1 MGRAEDNKRDKRH
14 RILTAARDLFRTQGY
29 DATSMDAIAAR
40 AGVSK
45 GSVFFHA
52 RSKAALLNQVFQID
66 MSTWI
71 EEAFDAPPLP
81 DLLEDLTNRYAAL
94 LQAMCAHPELTR
106 VYMTQVAFAD
116 DEHERATDAM
126 QLLSARTVALI
137 DLAKSRGQ
145 LDPDAATDK
154 LAYNL
159 FALYFIQQLR
169 WLGGAHRITD
179 DAEGW
184 LRDVFAVQ
192 LVPLLQPGPTRD
204 TARRS
209 ARQPGR
215 RLSRARPR

>member
-1 MGRAEDNKRDKRH
+1 MGRAEDNKRDKRD
-14 RILTAARDLFRTQGY
+14 RILTAARELFRTQGY
-29 DATSMDAIAAR
+29 DGTSMDAIAAR

-126 QLLSARTVALI
+126 QLLLRPYRRPPRPRQAAAAS
-137 DLAKSRGQ
+137 SS
-145 LDPDAATDK
+145 PDAATDK

-159 FALYFIQQLR
+159 FALYFVQQLR

-179 DAEGW
+179 DVEGW

-209 ARQPGR
+209 ARQAR
-215 RLSRARPR
+215 RQPVADAG